1 MTAICYFLYKE
12 DDYIP
17 DLYKLYVL
25 VLYKWVAYVSMLLF
39 SKKKNVSMLHTFH
52 NSESAAY
59 LTSSMLLLFSYS
71 DSSRTGCTDRCM
83 HLQTHVQYEV
93 PKQNL
98 YIRSAQLMHESGA
111 QRSDW
116 QFIEYHGCLFTK
128 ETMDKLHRGI
138 SVWHRLQ
145 VGLTYWGKHL
155 PHARAGKHEVNA
167 SCRLARPVWLHQLKI
182 LRISLF
188 RNKVLIFF
196 AVVWSWYLVRETS
209 GRRNGSLTGG
219 ALNVL
224 RSLAKERM
232 KSGILKRST
241 GIDWDSRVGYMS
253 ISNIRHIG
261 SWSHRCHA
269 DFDLPKTAMPR
280 LLL

>member
-1 MTAICYFLYKE
+1 MFQCCSF
-12 DDYIP
+12 P
-17 DLYKLYVL
+17 
-25 VLYKWVAYVSMLLF
+25 
-39 SKKKNVSMLHTFH
+39 KKKMFQCYTHFTTQNQLLIWHLPCSCSLAIRILP
-52 NSESAAY
+52 EQAA
-59 LTSSMLLLFSYS
+59 LIGACIFK
-71 DSSRTGCTDRCM
+71 
-83 HLQTHVQYEV
+83 HVQYEV

-232 KSGILKRST
+232 KSGILKRSM

>member
-25 VLYKWVAYVSMLLF
+25 VLYKWVTYVSMLLF

-128 ETMDKLHRGI
+128 ETTDKLHRGI

-196 AVVWSWYLVRETS
+196 RGGLIVISCERNKWETKRFSNRRCSECAEKLGKREDEVRDSQEIYGDRLRFS
-209 GRRNGSLTGG
+209 GR
-219 ALNVL
+219 VH
-224 RSLAKERM
+224 
-232 KSGILKRST
+232 
-241 GIDWDSRVGYMS
+241 V
-253 ISNIRHIG
+253 
-261 SWSHRCHA
+261 
-269 DFDLPKTAMPR
+269 DL
-280 LLL
+280 